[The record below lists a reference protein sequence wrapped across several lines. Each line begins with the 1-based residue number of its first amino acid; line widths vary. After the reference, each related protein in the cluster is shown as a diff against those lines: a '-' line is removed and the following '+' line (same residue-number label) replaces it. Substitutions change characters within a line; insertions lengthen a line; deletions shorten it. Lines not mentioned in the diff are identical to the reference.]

1 MALKSMQCFSIE
13 SDMRQATTV
22 IRRSRASF
30 SWPMNVVCQQR
41 ERKVAAES

>member
-22 IRRSRASF
+22 ILG
-30 SWPMNVVCQQR
+30 VELVLGGL
-41 ERKVAAES
+41 